1 MFQNGSSRLAE
12 SCSACARATLQKI
25 KVGHMR
31 PGHLAE
37 RGRIE
42 TEARKLAHSGQ
53 HSGWRSI
60 ERALM
65 SRGTFCQVSYVFR
78 NAWTRSELNR
88 LCQQAQLQR
97 KERA

>member
-1 MFQNGSSRLAE
+1 MGHPGWQQ

-25 KVGHMR
+25 KVGRMR

>member
-1 MFQNGSSRLAE
+1 
-12 SCSACARATLQKI
+12 
-25 KVGHMR
+25 MR
-31 PGHLAE
+31 PGHWAE

-42 TEARKLAHSGQ
+42 TEAPKLAHSGQ

-65 SRGTFCQVSYVFR
+65 KLGRFCQVSYVFH

-88 LCQQAQLQR
+88 LCIQARLQR